1 MGMES
6 IVQGLTALQSQMRAL
21 QDVLDDVQRG
31 IPPSIQG
38 SDRSGSVTAELG
50 ADGFPRAVAISSGW
64 QRRIRPS
71 DLGAAV
77 CEASQ
82 DAMARRVAAWS
93 AAFSRMDV
101 PSLIAAR
108 RSSAESGEP
117 AQDPAGAGAGRSE
130 WRNGPPRPVDSVVED
145 ALALLDTAAGSV
157 GRVPRV
163 PSGRGTGGRGMVVV
177 VLNQRGL
184 TSCEVDERW
193 AAHEDSGRIS
203 TACNDALTRARA
215 DLAEALDS
223 DAGSESAQGR
233 ALVEELLGLVRELG
247 QRPENLTGGDR

>member
-6 IVQGLTALQSQMRAL
+6 IGQGLAALQSHMRAL
-21 QDVLDDVQRG
+21 QDVLADVQQS
-31 IPPSIQG
+31 IPPGIQG

-50 ADGFPRAVAISSGW
+50 ADGLPRALAISSGW
-64 QRRIRPS
+64 QRQLRPS

-82 DAMARRVAAWS
+82 DAMAAWS

-108 RSSAESGEP
+108 RSSAASGGP
-117 AQDPAGAGAGRSE
+117 TLDPAGGGAGRPE
-130 WRNGPPRPVDSVVED
+130 CRNGPLRPVDSVVED
-145 ALALLDTAAGSV
+145 ALALLDTTAGSA

-163 PSGRGTGGRGMVVV
+163 PSGRGTGGRGMAVV
-177 VLNQRGL
+177 VLTQRGL

-203 TACNDALTRARA
+203 TACNDALARARA
-215 DLAEALDS
+215 DLAESLES
-223 DAGSESAQGR
+223 GAGSESAQGR
-233 ALVEELLGLVRELG
+233 ALVEELLGLVREMG
-247 QRPENLTGGDR
+247 QRPEDLTGDNR